1 MKKLLLIGALVM
13 GLSIVLVACASQAT
27 EQVEDQV
34 PEQVQEQ
41 VPDPIVYTIDMSEYA
56 FAPNSL
62 TAQVGQEV
70 TINLV
75 NSGALEHE
83 IMFGRDVMFTENGRP
98 NGYEHDMFEEA
109 GIEPEV
115 MHMEDEMEEEH
126 TEGDEHEE
134 EDETH
139 MGDHSGFMVVVPQG
153 EDTARFTFTVTAD
166 MLGEW
171 EVGCFLLDG
180 VHYDSGMKGKFTV
193 TN

>member
-1 MKKLLLIGALVM
+1 MKKILLIGSLVL
-13 GLSIVLVACASQAT
+13 GLSVILAACASQAT
-27 EQVEDQV
+27 EQVEDQAS
-34 PEQVQEQ
+34 EQVQEQ

-62 TAQVGQEV
+62 AAQVGQEV

-98 NGYEHDMFEEA
+98 HGFEHDMFEEA
-109 GIEPEV
+109 GMEPEV
-115 MHMEDEMEEEH
+115 MHMEASEGEHMEDEMDD
-126 TEGDEHEE
+126 EGHID
-134 EDETH
+134 
-139 MGDHSGFMVVVPQG
+139 DHSGFMVVLPVG
-153 EDTARFTFTVTAD
+153 DETASFTFTVTED

-171 EVGCFLLDG
+171 EIGCFLLDG